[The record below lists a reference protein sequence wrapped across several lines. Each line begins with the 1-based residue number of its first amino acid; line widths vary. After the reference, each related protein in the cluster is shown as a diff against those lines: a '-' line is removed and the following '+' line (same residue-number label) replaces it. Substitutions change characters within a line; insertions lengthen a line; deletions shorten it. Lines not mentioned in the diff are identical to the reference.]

1 MLCLLRVS
9 LLPCSTKQLRWFS
22 VETTPLHLIHQKFKP
37 FENKIESLNLH
48 LEMNPAK
55 LDEYTHQGLIS
66 EHTSKFFK
74 AEILQKQKSIRK

>member
-1 MLCLLRVS
+1 
-9 LLPCSTKQLRWFS
+9 
-22 VETTPLHLIHQKFKP
+22 
-37 FENKIESLNLH
+37 
-48 LEMNPAK
+48 MNPTK